1 MSMKVQNCRRII
13 EDLMKY
19 AVVES
24 DYSAINILGKLLRLI
39 EEGKIDSETLS
50 LIQKDIEG
58 LRQIYRSEKRLDLE
72 KLSLIQTFLE
82 TRFPNKTNDKKK
94 QVSSSD
100 SGKRTNRLA
109 GSPKLRAN
117 TRHKDYQ
124 YDQYDYDGFSS
135 DYDSD
140 SNLDLDSL
148 YWLPEDGEGYSK
160 SDDEPEKVAKPKKK
174 TQKIGGLFK
183 RKYSVT
189 FGVEIPKGIYDEC
202 RFLTNFYIDAVDSQR
217 TEASLGPDYWIQRG
231 DIKDIHAG
239 LYIVKV
245 TSPDLENLHEE
256 KEIVWDKKTKKINC
270 QFPITLPPGYSKDD
284 VLLKFVLLDEQFDV
298 IVTEI
303 QCLVKI
309 VDNHIKSYS
318 TKQQNPVHG
327 FISYSR
333 LDADIAYLIRL
344 GLGLANEETFID
356 FINIPNAENWDE
368 IIKQAI
374 DDCDVFYLIWSK
386 NAAKSYFVS
395 KEMKLASDH
404 FGESY
409 IGRIIPIRID
419 DTTKLLDDFPNT
431 QISSSFFEKYY
442 SAKLLKEEAERI
454 QRETNSKTNDF
465 RKSKNK
471 PLFEPAN

>member
-24 DYSAINILGKLLRLI
+24 DYSAVNILGKLLRLI
-39 EEGKIDSETLS
+39 EEGKIDSKTLS
-50 LIQKDIEG
+50 LIQKEIEG
-58 LRQIYRSEKRLDLE
+58 LRQIYRSEKRLDSR
-72 KLSLIQTFLE
+72 KMSLIQTFLE
-82 TRFPNKTNDKKK
+82 TRFPNKTNEKKK
-94 QVSSSD
+94 QASSSD

-124 YDQYDYDGFSS
+124 YDKYDYDGFSS

-148 YWLPEDGEGYSK
+148 YWLTNEGHFK

-174 TQKIGGLFK
+174 SQRTGGLFQ

-189 FGVEIPKGIYDEC
+189 FGVEIPKGIYDKG
-202 RFLTNFYIDAVDSQR
+202 RFLTNFLIDAEDSQR
-217 TEASLGPDYWIQRG
+217 TEASLGPDYYIQRG
-231 DIKDIHAG
+231 DKKTIHAG

-245 TSPDLENLHEE
+245 TSPDIENLHEE
-256 KEIVWDKKTKKINC
+256 KKIVWDKETKQINC
-270 QFPITLPPGYSKDD
+270 QFPITLPQEYSKND

-309 VDNHIKSYS
+309 VKNRIKLSS

-333 LDADIAYLIRL
+333 LDADVAYLIRL

-386 NAAKSYFVS
+386 NAAKSDFVS

-419 DTTKLLDDFPNT
+419 DTTKLLDDFPNA
-431 QISSSFFEKYY
+431 QISSSFFEKYN
-442 SAKLLKEEAERI
+442 SAKLLKKEAERI
-454 QRETNSKTNDF
+454 KNDTNSIVNDF
-465 RKSKNK
+465 RKSNNK